1 MAKKNNKKAISTKF
15 NNSNS
20 YHNNQTDFDYEK
32 LALAIVKAQELSK
45 QMLEKEKTDKLKC
58 NTQNWHKIIGYK
70 EHKADEK
77 WFAGKLLSVRNF
89 FSVFIHFLFFNK
101 KYAKSDA
108 MTYAILQ
115 IAMSAIFSACKW
127 ILYYISIMYILE
139 FIESFIEPINI
150 VNWFNFLYASVSF
163 IFARIFR
170 IAVFEIDNMKDRNY
184 LITIFSA
191 TTCFIAMIIA
201 IIAMFA

>member
-20 YHNNQTDFDYEK
+20 YHKNQTDFDYEK
-32 LALAIVKAQELSK
+32 LALAIVKAQELSE
-45 QMLEKEKTDKLKC
+45 QILEKEKADELKC
-58 NTQNWHKIIGYK
+58 NIQNWHKIIGYK
-70 EHKADEK
+70 EHTIDEK
-77 WFAGKLLSVRNF
+77 WFAGTLLSVRNF

-101 KYAKSDA
+101 KHAKSDA

-115 IAMSAIFSACKW
+115 MATSAIFSACKW
-127 ILYYISIMYILE
+127 MLYYISIIYILE
-139 FIESFIEPINI
+139 FIESFVEPIEA
-150 VNWFNFLYASVSF
+150 VNWFNILYASVLF

-170 IAVFEIDNMKDRNY
+170 IVVFEIDNMKDKNY

-201 IIAMFA
+201 IIALFV